1 MPNGNF
7 DTQVAIIGS
16 GFGGSVA
23 AWRFAQAGH
32 KTLVIER
39 GQWVTR
45 ETFEADLDATWNP
58 KRHRFGMNELRR
70 RGRHI
75 IPWLGSA
82 VGGGS
87 HVYAATLK
95 RRANFDGYPA
105 VIQNDD
111 MEAYFQKAEDMM
123 DATPFPDWP
132 PYSSVR
138 ATQLLFQAGKKL
150 KEEYEDVE
158 DFGPVNLGISFAPP
172 EGVPGSKF
180 INKHGAEQRY
190 SDPGEQSL
198 LGGDIDSKNTLDKN
212 YLFLAQKAGA
222 EIRPMTEADKIEPL
236 PGGGYRIH
244 CLVHLHS
251 KNAWKRF
258 LRKWMPFF
266 GKLEVEEVSYTA
278 RRVVPSA
285 GSIGSTELLLR
296 NRDIHKTLSKLKG
309 PVGQRYTTNGD
320 FLSAIIPFRGIFV
333 SWGGLLG
340 TLLALIIQ
348 NYVILIISILAY
360 FVGLFISRKPFDPD
374 IGPTNSDFIRFK
386 GEDGSTQ
393 GAFLEGGRY
402 PTPGRLL
409 IAIYLSVFKVF
420 RPRHYKKI
428 IRFTNF
434 LRKYIPPFA
443 LIART
448 WPVPILKMGGDKA
461 VGTFSLDKSGKATI
475 DYDIEANRDFYTYL
489 NRLAK
494 RVAKASRSWW
504 IPNFAFNLTKILEV
518 PIIKTGY
525 PWGKIPRS
533 VSWIMP
539 GGFLVTMV

>member
-23 AWRFAQAGH
+23 AWRFAEAGH
-32 KTLVIER
+32 KTLVIGR

-82 VGGGS
+82 VGGDS

-95 RRANFDGYPA
+95 RQANFDGYPA

-190 SDPGEQSL
+190 SDPES
-198 LGGDIDSKNTLDKN
+198 NRC
-212 YLFLAQKAGA
+212 LA
-222 EIRPMTEADKIEPL
+222 
-236 PGGGYRIH
+236 
-244 CLVHLHS
+244 
-251 KNAWKRF
+251 
-258 LRKWMPFF
+258 
-266 GKLEVEEVSYTA
+266 
-278 RRVVPSA
+278 
-285 GSIGSTELLLR
+285 
-296 NRDIHKTLSKLKG
+296 
-309 PVGQRYTTNGD
+309 
-320 FLSAIIPFRGIFV
+320 AI
-333 SWGGLLG
+333 S
-340 TLLALIIQ
+340 
-348 NYVILIISILAY
+348 
-360 FVGLFISRKPFDPD
+360 
-374 IGPTNSDFIRFK
+374 
-386 GEDGSTQ
+386 
-393 GAFLEGGRY
+393 
-402 PTPGRLL
+402 
-409 IAIYLSVFKVF
+409 
-420 RPRHYKKI
+420 
-428 IRFTNF
+428 
-434 LRKYIPPFA
+434 
-443 LIART
+443 IART
-448 WPVPILKMGGDKA
+448 PLTRTTSFLHKKPVP
-461 VGTFSLDKSGKATI
+461 KS
-475 DYDIEANRDFYTYL
+475 D
-489 NRLAK
+489 
-494 RVAKASRSWW
+494 
-504 IPNFAFNLTKILEV
+504 P
-518 PIIKTGY
+518 
-525 PWGKIPRS
+525 
-533 VSWIMP
+533 
-539 GGFLVTMV
+539 